1 MAKKQTCFC
10 SYCRNERTYVSKK
23 HIQILDI
30 VFLLI
35 PSVLL
40 SFIFWQQLDP
50 RLLLFWVMLGVVVE
64 IFSNL
69 RWRLAIVCKYCG
81 FDPVLYL
88 KSPELAAES
97 VKNFMLDRKSSAN
110 FLLSTKQFEQIPRRK
125 IPAIVLSKEDKSA
138 NT

>member
-1 MAKKQTCFC
+1 MSKKQTCFC
-10 SYCRNERTYVSKK
+10 SYCRNERVYSAKK

-50 RLLLFWVMLGVVVE
+50 RLLIFWAILGGITEIAIKIQWRMGVVCS
-64 IFSNL
+64 F
-69 RWRLAIVCKYCG
+69 CG

-88 KSPELAAES
+88 RSPEEAAAK
-97 VKNFMLDRKSSAN
+97 VKSFMDERKSSAT
-110 FLLSTKQFEQIPRRK
+110 FLLSNKQYEKIPRRK
-125 IPAIVLSKEDKSA
+125 IQKTVFEDKNKSA
-138 NT
+138 NR